1 MDLLAVFFPKKCINC
16 KKFGEY
22 LCSNCF
28 VLLDFDVTFIC
39 GVCGRQAVSGLT
51 HPPCRNR
58 YTIDGIFASLVYKG
72 LTKKLVY
79 QFKFAPYLHTLS
91 SLLVDLLYEGLIQ
104 QEVFIKK
111 CIADSLFVPIPL
123 HGRRQRERGYN
134 QALILSQGLSKK
146 LSITTQEALVRVKA
160 TPSQVGKTQLE
171 RRQNIKGIFACKNR
185 QLVQGKTV
193 FLVDDVVTSG
203 ATLNEAAGVLK
214 RAGAKSVYGVALAH
228 GL

>member
-1 MDLLAVFFPKKCINC
+1 M
-16 KKFGEY
+16 
-22 LCSNCF
+22 
-28 VLLDFDVTFIC
+28 
-39 GVCGRQAVSGLT
+39 GRNS
-51 HPPCRNR
+51 
-58 YTIDGIFASLVYKG
+58 IDGIFASLVYRG

-104 QEVFIKK
+104 QESFIKNSTK
-111 CIADSLFVPIPL
+111 DFLFVPIPL
-123 HGRRQRERGYN
+123 HPGRQRERGYN

-146 LSITTQEALVRVKA
+146 LGVETRELLSKTKA
-160 TPSQVGKTQLE
+160 TSSQVGKTGVE
-171 RRQNIKGIFACKNR
+171 RRQNIKGIFT
-185 QLVQGKTV
+185 LVDEIPQDTTI

-214 RAGAKSVYGVALAH
+214 RAGAKAVYGIALAH

>member
-1 MDLLAVFFPKKCINC
+1 VDLLTIFFPKKCINC
-16 KKFGEY
+16 KKFGDY
-22 LCSNCF
+22 LCPNCF
-28 VLLDFDVTFIC
+28 VLLDFDVALIC
-39 GVCGRQAVSGLT
+39 GICGKHAVSGLT
-51 HPPCRNR
+51 HPKCMGRNS
-58 YTIDGIFASLVYKG
+58 IDGIFASLVYRG

-104 QEVFIKK
+104 QESFIKNSTK
-111 CIADSLFVPIPL
+111 DFLFVPIPL
-123 HGRRQRERGYN
+123 HPGRQRERGYN

-146 LSITTQEALVRVKA
+146 LGVETRELLSKTKA
-160 TPSQVGKTQLE
+160 TSSQVGKTGVE
-171 RRQNIKGIFACKNR
+171 RRQNIKGIFT
-185 QLVQGKTV
+185 LVDEIPQDTTI

-214 RAGAKSVYGVALAH
+214 RAGAKAVYGIALAH